1 MKTKENLKRNK
12 GITLVALIVTII
24 VLLILAGLA
33 IAELKKSN
41 LINGTKNAKQKWNNV
56 TRDEEDMLNYYSNGI
71 DLSQTTRDETITLTK
86 EEYDMFKSQ
95 FSTNVNKPKVS
106 INKPN
111 TWEVGTEYDFRRW
124 GLWTKVYWDI

>member
-1 MKTKENLKRNK
+1 M
-12 GITLVALIVTII
+12 TII